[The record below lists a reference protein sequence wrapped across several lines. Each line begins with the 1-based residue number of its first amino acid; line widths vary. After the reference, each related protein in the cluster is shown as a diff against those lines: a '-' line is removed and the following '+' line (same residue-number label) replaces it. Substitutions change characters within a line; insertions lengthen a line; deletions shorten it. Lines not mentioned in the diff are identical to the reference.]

1 MNPCR
6 PLLVSLSLVGAVA
19 TVVVCVACG
28 ADDPL
33 AHATLFEPAPSLPPP
48 RQEAPQTALRE
59 KVGELYSAILDATQG
74 YAAFMCECEIA
85 GTTETIEQCVW
96 RTSPPIAP
104 PIAECTQ
111 DVLGSDAS
119 SLPALECTAY
129 ARTAYLA
136 CLTESTCLD
145 FEHQLDCQIEYIT
158 LSDCPSTPW
167 DLEVRNRV
175 ECLGRLPPAEHECAD
190 GTKISAD
197 WVCDGEV
204 DCPDASDEHGC
215 HG

>member
-1 MNPCR
+1 MNPHR
-6 PLLVSLSLVGAVA
+6 HLLVSLSLLGSVTAPL
-19 TVVVCVACG
+19 CVSCG
-28 ADDPL
+28 ADEPL
-33 AHATLFEPAPSLPPP
+33 TAATRLGSEPSGPEPVAPPSQL
-48 RQEAPQTALRE
+48 RQQ
-59 KVGELYSAILDATQG
+59 VGELYTAILDATQG
-74 YAAFMCECEIA
+74 YAAFMCECEVA

-119 SLPALECTAY
+119 SLPTLECTAQ
-129 ARTAYLA
+129 ARTAYLE
-136 CLTESTCLD
+136 CLQESTCLD
-145 FEHQLDCQIEYIT
+145 FEHQLDCQIEYVT
-158 LSDCPSTPW
+158 VADCPPTPW
-167 DLEVRNRV
+167 ELWARNEV
-175 ECLGRLPPAEHECAD
+175 ECIGRLPPAEHRCDD
-190 GTKISAD
+190 GTKIGAD